1 MFDSSEKDF
10 QAPLI
15 GKNAPLNQIALLVF
29 KIINSEDVA
38 DSIYNLYK
46 IDKNLYGFHIA
57 TDLTCFLKR
66 EENQT
71 IDGRLKLVNS
81 WVFDPE
87 VSLYFEDKSMSLEY
101 LNSFHSDEDS
111 VSCRLWENR
120 IKQEV
125 TTDTALS
132 QTFRERHNAEIYLR
146 KGQYRES
153 LDLLAKLETEASL
166 CLPSRQKVISRK
178 IECLFK
184 QKKISKAIETY
195 VDYYTLNVNFV
206 AKVDTASIIEY
217 MQSQLY
223 CGFDRTIDLAIFV
236 GVNCKKIVDKSFIL
250 FEFCELND
258 AFKPSELIKN
268 GRKSVC

>member
-1 MFDSSEKDF
+1 M
-10 QAPLI
+10 
-15 GKNAPLNQIALLVF
+15 
-29 KIINSEDVA
+29 
-38 DSIYNLYK
+38 
-46 IDKNLYGFHIA
+46 
-57 TDLTCFLKR
+57 TCFLKR

-111 VSCRLWENR
+111 VSCRLWKNR

-184 QKKISKAIETY
+184 
-195 VDYYTLNVNFV
+195 
-206 AKVDTASIIEY
+206 
-217 MQSQLY
+217 
-223 CGFDRTIDLAIFV
+223 
-236 GVNCKKIVDKSFIL
+236 
-250 FEFCELND
+250 
-258 AFKPSELIKN
+258 PSN
-268 GRKSVC
+268 PQPPS